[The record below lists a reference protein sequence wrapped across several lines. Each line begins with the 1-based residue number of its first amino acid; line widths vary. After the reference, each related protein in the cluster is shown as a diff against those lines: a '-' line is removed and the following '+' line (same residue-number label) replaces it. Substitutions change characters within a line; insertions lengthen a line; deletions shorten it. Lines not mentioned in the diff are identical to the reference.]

1 MIKHTVRSHTHNDPC
16 GSGTSHFSTLKFLLF
31 PNSANCLLMHFACLH
46 LQTQTRWFPRELVA
60 LVDWFMETE
69 LSPSPCLHPAY
80 IDRSFSEWKLIHF
93 LCNKKRKTIKQSL
106 PVFLAFNT
114 VLVSIE
120 LYGVF
125 VKKISQV

>member
-1 MIKHTVRSHTHNDPC
+1 MTHVDLEP
-16 GSGTSHFSTLKFLLF
+16 LIFLPPSSYCF
-31 PNSANCLLMHFACLH
+31 PIQPTAFTWHFACLH

-60 LVDWFMETE
+60 LLNWFMETE

-80 IDRSFSEWKLIHF
+80 IDRSFSEWKLPKLIHF

-120 LYGVF
+120 LCGVL
-125 VKKISQV
+125 VKKISQL